1 MSRGPLENIQHLYLY
16 HKVTYKGLFIWK
28 YGGGWGLCDYDNT
41 MIDDSSAQG
50 GGKENWGVG
59 EVGSNMYKNV
69 VVETGLMASQVENDL
84 HENLEL

>member
-1 MSRGPLENIQHLYLY
+1 M
-16 HKVTYKGLFIWK
+16 
-28 YGGGWGLCDYDNT
+28 CDYDNT
-41 MIDDSSAQG
+41 LIDDSSAQG